1 MYLFLDRDT
10 WVHRLHPSVRLLGM
24 ITVFVAAFVVDRVLW
39 QLPLVLPLL
48 WLLWWTD
55 AWRNVWRLRVPF
67 VLVFVMTALIWTVFY
82 GPDGRPPLFAWGPLL
97 VSHTAP
103 WFAVGMAVKLELF
116 LGAGILFLSTT
127 RIEDFA
133 YALTRLGMPYT
144 VGFTMTMAFR
154 LVPVFVDAATTV
166 VQAQRCRGLDFERG
180 GLWQR
185 VRRYVPIM
193 VPVFMGA
200 LRRADQMAM
209 ALDGRGFQRAARR
222 TALDEHPVRASD
234 VVAGVVLVALAAGY
248 VMLSVTGY
256 LRLDAAPAA
265 PA

>member
-10 WVHRLHPSVRLLGM
+10 WVHRLHPLVRLLGM
-24 ITVFVAAFVVDRVLW
+24 LAVFVAAFVVERPLW
-39 QLPLVLPLL
+39 QVPLL
-48 WLLWWTD
+48 VPLLALLWWTG
-55 AWRNVWRLRVPF
+55 AWQNVWRLRVLF
-67 VLVFVMTALIWTVFY
+67 ALVFVMTLTIWTFFY
-82 GPDGRPPLFAWGPLL
+82 GPDGQTPLLDWGPLH
-97 VSHTAP
+97 VSRTAP
-103 WFAVGMAVKLELF
+103 WFGLGMALKLELF

-133 YALTRLGMPYT
+133 YALTRLGMPYR

-185 VRRYVPIM
+185 ARRYVPVI

-209 ALDGRGFQRAARR
+209 ALDARGFQRGAAR
-222 TALDEHPVRASD
+222 TALDVHPVRFAD
-234 VVAGVVLVALAAGY
+234 VVAGAALMAVVASYVALALAGR
-248 VMLSVTGY
+248 
-256 LRLDAAPAA
+256 LRLV
-265 PA
+265 